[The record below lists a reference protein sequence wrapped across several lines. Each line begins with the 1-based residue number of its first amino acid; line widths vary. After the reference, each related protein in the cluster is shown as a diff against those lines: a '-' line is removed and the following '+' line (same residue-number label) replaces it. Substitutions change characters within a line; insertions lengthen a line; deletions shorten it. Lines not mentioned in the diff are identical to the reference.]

1 MSRENG
7 NIVIQKY
14 GGTSVGNP
22 DKLKTVAKKIVER
35 KESGDRLVVVVSAM
49 GNTTDDL
56 VKLAHEVSPTPSRR
70 ELDML
75 LSVGERISMTL
86 LSMAIND
93 LGHEA
98 ISFTGSQSGIIT
110 DERHT
115 NARIIEVRAAR
126 IVEELG
132 RGKVVIV
139 AGYQGV
145 SRSKEVTTL
154 GRGGSD
160 TTAIALAAALGARAC
175 EIYTDVDGVYTADPR
190 VVRGAMKHEHLT
202 YGEMLALSA
211 AGGIVLKKEAMEYAK
226 KHGIN
231 LVIRSSFNE
240 DPGTTVRERS
250 DRPAGR
256 VIGIMQESHL
266 TALLL
271 FGDEARERALAF
283 IRELDREG
291 IEVKDFILD
300 SADLDTVARHL
311 FIALWTPHENDRQFI
326 EAASE
331 RLFQGIRFRR
341 FPCASVSVV
350 AGLESYL
357 PELYCK
363 VLQLL
368 GKCSV
373 RIYGMKKG
381 FSTVSAY
388 IEAERVAEV
397 ANLLHEKLV
406 VHETTGREEPAS

>member
-1 MSRENG
+1 MTGLNG

-14 GGTSVGNP
+14 GGTSVGSP
-22 DKLKTVAKKIVER
+22 DRLKTIARKIVER

-56 VKLAHEVSPTPSRR
+56 VKLAHQVSPAPSRR

-115 NARIIEVRAAR
+115 NARIIEVRASR
-126 IVEELG
+126 IVEELD

-145 SRSKEVTTL
+145 SRSKEITTL

-175 EIYTDVDGVYTADPR
+175 EIYTDVDGVYSADPR
-190 VVRGAMKHEHLT
+190 IVPQAKKHAHLT
-202 YGEMLALSA
+202 YTEMMALSA

-226 KHGIN
+226 NHGID
-231 LVIRSSFNE
+231 LIIRSSFAE
-240 DPGTTVRERS
+240 DAGTMVSERRER
-250 DRPAGR
+250 PPVK
-256 VIGIMQESHL
+256 VIGVMHESEL

-271 FGDEARERALAF
+271 FGEEAREGALTF

-300 SADLDTVARHL
+300 AADLDTVARHL
-311 FIALWTPHENDRQFI
+311 FIALWTPHENDREFV
-326 EAASE
+326 ESASE
-331 RLFQGIRFRR
+331 RLFGRVGFRLY
-341 FPCASVSVV
+341 PCASVSVV

-357 PELYCK
+357 PELYCE
-363 VLQLL
+363 VLHLL
-368 GKCSV
+368 GRRSV
-373 RIYGMKKG
+373 PIYGMKKG

-388 IEAERVAEV
+388 VHRDNVAEIT
-397 ANLLHEKLV
+397 NLLHEELIL
-406 VHETTGREEPAS
+406 ERW